1 MSQTPGL
8 RPRGGSW
15 AEFHYFII
23 LIIIIIIIVIT
34 IIIIVIFIIAARV
47 TNSWSSPLVRGF
59 HDHHH
64 IPPLHH
70 YYWHH
75 SASFLSRSTRLITG
89 KVCSRSSFTR
99 LPSPRYQTPG
109 RRIRDASIVG
119 RKLITSSADRIRDSA
134 ATTLTPNVERLLI
147 KVFSTRWSWLPP
159 QVMD

>member
-1 MSQTPGL
+1 M
-8 RPRGGSW
+8 
-15 AEFHYFII
+15 
-23 LIIIIIIIVIT
+23 IVIIT
-34 IIIIVIFIIAARV
+34 IIIIVIIIIAARV
-47 TNSWSSPLVRGF
+47 TNSWSYLFLRDF
-59 HDHHH
+59 LDHHH
-64 IPPLHH
+64 LLPLHH

-134 ATTLTPNVERLLI
+134 RDYINSQRRKAADQRIFNQVVMTTTTGNGLNERYI
-147 KVFSTRWSWLPP
+147 VR
-159 QVMD
+159 

>member
-1 MSQTPGL
+1 MAVSARLDLIIDHGL
-8 RPRGGSW
+8 N
-15 AEFHYFII
+15 FII
-23 LIIIIIIIVIT
+23 VTIIVIT
-34 IIIIVIFIIAARV
+34 IIIIVIFIITARV
-47 TNSWSSPLVRGF
+47 KNSWSSLLVRGF
-59 HDHHH
+59 HDHYHHPPLHHHHH

-147 KVFSTRWSWLPP
+147 NVFSTRWS
-159 QVMD
+159 

>member
-1 MSQTPGL
+1 M
-8 RPRGGSW
+8 
-15 AEFHYFII
+15 
-23 LIIIIIIIVIT
+23 IVIIT

-47 TNSWSSPLVRGF
+47 TNSWSYLFLRDF
-59 HDHHH
+59 LDHHH
-64 IPPLHH
+64 LLAIHHHHYIPPLHH

-147 KVFSTRWSWLPP
+147 NVFSTRWSWLPP

>member
-1 MSQTPGL
+1 MVGFCHLTDSHHYHYGQNPTMVGICHGGNMPVGL
-8 RPRGGSW
+8 
-15 AEFHYFII
+15 
-23 LIIIIIIIVIT
+23 IIVIT

-59 HDHHH
+59 QDHHH

-147 KVFSTRWSWLPP
+147 NVFSTRWS
-159 QVMD
+159 